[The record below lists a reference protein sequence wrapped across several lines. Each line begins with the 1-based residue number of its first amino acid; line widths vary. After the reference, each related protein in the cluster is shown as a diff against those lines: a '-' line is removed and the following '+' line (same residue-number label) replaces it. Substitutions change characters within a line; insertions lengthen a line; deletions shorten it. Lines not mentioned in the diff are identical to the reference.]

1 MKRYRLRIPGPCGKI
16 ELAALDPCAPRTGIA
31 LIAHPHPLYGGSLEN
46 KVVDTLAR
54 FMAEKLGY
62 VAVRLNF
69 RGVGASSGH
78 YDAGNGEVEDIL
90 ATAAF
95 VQKQY
100 PVLPLLLAGFSF
112 GAYVQSRAF
121 PCLDAA
127 GLVLVAPA
135 VTLFPFG
142 EIPAQTSI
150 IHGTEDEVVPYSSV
164 ESWAHSQGAT
174 VLPVN
179 GADHF
184 FHRRLAQ
191 LQRVLALSL
200 PTTAPCAIRTGRA
213 TPSRFPP
220 VTH

>member
-16 ELAALDPCAPRTGIA
+16 ELAALDPCVSRKGIA

-54 FMAEKLGY
+54 FMAERLGY

-78 YDAGNGEVEDIL
+78 YDAGNGEVEDLL

-121 PCLDAA
+121 PYLDAA

-135 VTLFPFG
+135 VTMFPFA
-142 EIPAQTSI
+142 EIPAQTHI
-150 IHGTEDEVVPYSSV
+150 IHGTEDELVPFPDV
-164 ESWAHSQGAT
+164 ESWAQSHGAA
-174 VLPVN
+174 VLPVI

-184 FHRRLAQ
+184 FHRRLAL
-191 LQRVLALSL
+191 LQRALARSLS
-200 PTTAPCAIRTGRA
+200 TTAPCALPPGRWIPDRCPP
-213 TPSRFPP
+213 TPS
-220 VTH
+220 

>member
-16 ELAALDPCAPRTGIA
+16 ELAALDPCVPRKGIA

-54 FMAEKLGY
+54 FMAERLGY

-112 GAYVQSRAF
+112 GAYVQTRAF
-121 PCLDAA
+121 PCLEAA

-142 EIPAQTSI
+142 EIPAQTRI
-150 IHGTEDEVVPYSSV
+150 IHGTEDELVPYPAV
-164 ESWAHSQGAT
+164 ESWAQSQGAA

-184 FHRRLAQ
+184 FHRRLAP
-191 LQRVLALSL
+191 LQRALAHSLSANA
-200 PTTAPCAIRTGRA
+200 TCAIPSGRML
-213 TPSRFPP
+213 PGRCPP
-220 VTH
+220 AAS